1 MDDWQ
6 SHFKLNEKTISLTP
20 AQIRQLARIA
30 KDALPNESCAFLLGD
45 NDKVLK
51 ILPMRNIDESPVTFS
66 IEPAELLHAYNLAE
80 SKGMQVIAIFHSHPA
95 KPSPSNTD
103 RKFMQINPV
112 VWIIYSTTESQL
124 KAFLYDDHDDTVKE
138 ISIIT
143 ITSMA

>member
-1 MDDWQ
+1 M
-6 SHFKLNEKTISLTP
+6 KTISLTT

-30 KDALPNESCAFLLGD
+30 KDALPNESCALLLGD

-95 KPSPSNTD
+95 KPWPSSID
-103 RKFMQINPV
+103 IKFMEINPI
-112 VWIIYSTTESQL
+112 VWVIYSTTESQL
-124 KAFLYDDHDDTVKE
+124 KAFVYDYDDDFAKE
-138 ISIIT
+138 IGVRIVG
-143 ITSMA
+143 ARA